1 MFEKSKAIATTAL
14 LLGSVSMSHANVIQQ
29 FTATPNIITVGD
41 PTTFDLRLSAFN
53 DPCCL
58 GAQFI
63 RQGFPGSPGSS
74 VVTVNF
80 GDGSPVLQRVI
91 DPTTGDINNPVTFP
105 DVSFVHT
112 YSAPGTYSAEWTT
125 PTGIRWTQFDEG
137 GFIPL
142 RAFLSG
148 ATGVTVNDVPGP
160 IAGAALPGLI
170 AACGGFLAWWRRRQR
185 TA

>member
-58 GAQFI
+58 GPQFI
-63 RQGFPGSPGSS
+63 RQRYPGSPGSS

-91 DPTTGDINNPVTFP
+91 DPTTGDINNPV
-105 DVSFVHT
+105 
-112 YSAPGTYSAEWTT
+112 
-125 PTGIRWTQFDEG
+125 
-137 GFIPL
+137 
-142 RAFLSG
+142 
-148 ATGVTVNDVPGP
+148 
-160 IAGAALPGLI
+160 
-170 AACGGFLAWWRRRQR
+170 
-185 TA
+185 